1 MVDGSSE
8 LANVSL
14 TVRNSMSTRTPLRKQ
29 LSTAWRQ
36 TLTGPY
42 QNQLINSERGL
53 QVHFCHA
60 LMREFESAGI
70 ERRLFIEPTVKLG
83 ADGVRC
89 PDLII
94 CNSQRIIG
102 IVELKYAPRA
112 VPDYTKDLETFALLA
127 SHANSIT
134 LANERFRG
142 EGASKTYLL
151 ADDAVFC
158 WAAVY
163 AGELIEMPSQS
174 ISTLAGRFFRLD
186 AITHESAPPTIA
198 TSLD

>member
-1 MVDGSSE
+1 
-8 LANVSL
+8 
-14 TVRNSMSTRTPLRKQ
+14 MSNRTLLRRQ
-29 LSTAWRQ
+29 LSAAWRH

-60 LMREFESAGI
+60 LMREFEIAGI
-70 ERRLFIEPTVKLG
+70 ERRLFIEPTVMLG
-83 ADGVRC
+83 ADGIRC

-102 IVELKYAPRA
+102 VVELKYAPRA
-112 VPDYTKDLETFALLA
+112 VPEYTKDLETFALLTT
-127 SHANSIT
+127 HANSIT

-142 EGASKTYLL
+142 EGSSKTYLL
-151 ADDAVFC
+151 ADDAVLC

-163 AGELIEMPSQS
+163 ADELIELPSSS
-174 ISTLAGRFFRLD
+174 ISTLGGRFFRLD
-186 AITHESAPPTIA
+186 AVTHDSAPPTIK